1 MPTGEKVLP
10 KSGVP
15 LVVILRRRDD
25 YVDVRQSIDEVL
37 DEEAQ
42 VKSLQDTYDPAEG
55 EGQSAEH
62 DDAKGVHRSIEIKV
76 AYQLG
81 GAVFVSCL
89 HGFLERVV
97 LHVVE
102 RGYPLRVN
110 LADECVPVYELVGFV
125 GRSKDA
131 RQLSPFERS
140 EVFQ

>member
-25 YVDVRQSIDEVL
+25 YVDVRQLIDEVL

-102 RGYPLRVN
+102 RGYPFRTH
-110 LADECVPVYELVGFV
+110 LADERIPIYELVCLV
-125 GRSKDA
+125 GRSTNA
-131 RQLSPFERS
+131 NHLPPFERS